1 MSRNLKAGLIL
12 ALTVLAALA
21 VHLGLTR
28 QYSDWVPVDGVVM
41 DIQFHHAT
49 IRRRIHD
56 SYEIHYTY
64 QVDGRTYSG
73 VNAYSGRKTDRFVGE
88 AVTVWYDPDA
98 PGDSSFHPPGP
109 GLQPLIPVFLG
120 IWLMLRVLKANRKGR
135 KYRGT
140 NKRQN

>member
-1 MSRNLKAGLIL
+1 MSKNLKAGLIL

-21 VHLGLTR
+21 VHWGLI
-28 QYSDWVPVDGVVM
+28 QKYSDWIPVDGVIT
-41 DIQFHHAT
+41 DIQFHHST
-49 IRRRIHD
+49 IRRRTND

-64 QVDGRTYSG
+64 QVDGQAYSG

-109 GLQPLIPVFLG
+109 GLQPFIPILLG
-120 IWLMLRVLKANRKGR
+120 TWLTLRVLKVKRKGR
-135 KYRGT
+135 KRRGT